1 MLYNT
6 LGLGVQQGP
15 LAERHE
21 KSQLIG
27 EFLREAGVLIG
38 VLWPLED
45 GIKNGR
51 VSGTVLLFALLAA
64 AMLLYWGLI
73 LEGTDEL

>member
-1 MLYNT
+1 M
-6 LGLGVQQGP
+6 
-15 LAERHE
+15 AEYKE

-45 GIKNGR
+45 GIKNGH
-51 VSGTVLLFALLAA
+51 VDWDVLLFALLIASA
-64 AMLLYWGLI
+64 LLWWGVI
-73 LEGTDEL
+73 LEGKEDL